1 MADIFVRPD
10 SPLARLLAK
19 VKRPEQRLI
28 LAAVQ
33 AKPGPRRDRMEREVQ
48 RRLKALGIDPG

>member
-1 MADIFVRPD
+1 MQTEMAVTPD

-19 VKRPEQRLI
+19 LSRPDRRLL

-33 AKPGPRRDRMEREVQ
+33 AKPGPRQKRLERQLQV
-48 RRLKALGIDPG
+48 RLKALGIA